1 MEMSEESDITS
12 SHQSYFDPEKFEKMS
27 SGSKVSVDDTGYSP
41 FESVNDQVRIN
52 KILKYR

>member
-27 SGSKVSVDDTGYSP
+27 SGSKVSVDDTGY
-41 FESVNDQVRIN
+41 
-52 KILKYR
+52 